1 MVISI
6 IRTVPLIGRVGKVFE
21 TNLRSKLNSVIPV
34 KAKYRHP
41 TKIVTQPLK
50 IHDIVQ
56 TFFVCLLVCLFVC
69 WFFCVSCT
77 FDLVWHEELLF
88 GTNWMV
94 QMSHDRTR
102 MDYCILNSSMFH
114 LKLVHTFV
122 VHVEHK
128 MNWLNTTISDCQ
140 NYAEILD
147 KTSVISFNLTNPWTW
162 MYYFATES
170 YLGLLATFFG
180 FYTFLIYLNLKN
192 VHKVVLF
199 CWR

>member
-1 MVISI
+1 MKQICVQSWIQSFQWKQN
-6 IRTVPLIGRVGKVFE
+6 TV
-21 TNLRSKLNSVIPV
+21 TLRRLWLNHWKYMILSKLSLF
-34 KAKYRHP
+34 A
-41 TKIVTQPLK
+41 
-50 IHDIVQ
+50 
-56 TFFVCLLVCLFVC
+56 CLFVCLFVG
-69 WFFCVSCT
+69 FFCVSCT

-128 MNWLNTTISDCQ
+128 MNWLKTTISDYQ

-170 YLGLLATFFG
+170 YLGLLATFFR

-199 CWR
+199 CWP